1 MRKNMT
7 EWRDTLLASSKRES
21 LPIMTYPGLE
31 YTNETVFDLVTKGE
45 SQSKCIRA
53 LAENYPTLAS
63 VMVMDLSVEVEAF
76 GAEVNFHRDDIPDII
91 NTLVHDSQ
99 SIKNLQVPEIGTGR
113 TSQYIKAAEL
123 ASHNISNKPVFAGS
137 IGPFSLAVRLFD
149 MTEFMTFALI
159 DPNAAHQ
166 LISKANDFLINYI
179 HAYKEAGANGIVIAE
194 PAAGLLSPEMCD
206 AFSSEYVKQIVESVQ
221 DKNFSIILHNCGYT
235 ENLVESMLST
245 KAFGYHFGNSVN
257 MVNILKQIPKDIPV
271 MGNLDPVT
279 IFRNGTVQ
287 HVQDSTLKLLDE
299 TKNYPNYII
308 SSGCDIPPGSSKE
321 NIEAFFDVIAVIN
334 RN

>member
-1 MRKNMT
+1 MKINMT
-7 EWRDTLLASSKRES
+7 EWKNKLLASAKRES

-31 YTNETVFDLVTKGE
+31 FTNETVFDLVTKGE
-45 SQSKCIRA
+45 SQYKCIEA

-76 GAEVNFHRDDIPDII
+76 GAEINFHRDDIPDIV
-91 NTLVHDSQ
+91 NTLANDTQ
-99 SIKNLQVPEIGTGR
+99 SIKNLQVPEIGAGR

-123 ASHNISNKPVFAGS
+123 ASHNISNKPVFAGA

-149 MTEFMTFALI
+149 MTEFMTFVLI
-159 DPNAAHQ
+159 DPDAAHE
-166 LISKANDFLINYI
+166 LVGKANEFLIKYI
-179 HAYKEAGANGIVIAE
+179 SAYKEAGANGIVIAE

-206 AFSSEYVKQIVESVQ
+206 EFSSKYVKQIVEAVQ
-221 DKNFSIILHNCGYT
+221 DENFSIILHNCGYT

-257 MVNILKQIPKDIPV
+257 MVNILKQIPKNFPV

-279 IFRNGTVQ
+279 IFKNGTAQ
-287 HVQDSTLKLLDE
+287 HVKDSTIKLLDE
-299 TKNYPNYII
+299 TKDYPNYII
-308 SSGCDIPPGSSKE
+308 SSGCDIPPGTSKE
-321 NIEAFFDVIAVIN
+321 NIEVFFDVILN
-334 RN
+334 YS